1 MVERKGQGGEYQ
13 VSPKRLLRRRIQ
25 AVFTVVCS
33 LKALAKRLRFK
44 SWGVDLWSWITAGR
58 LWTVLLDLDK
68 GGLFCSGGDQRRGC

>member
-44 SWGVDLWSWITAGR
+44 FVGGGPVELDYSWEALDGAAGF
-58 LWTVLLDLDK
+58 
-68 GGLFCSGGDQRRGC
+68 G